1 MWDNLSLH
9 ANDMAAIMRKHGWRW
24 AGDPG
29 ATSRHLLV
37 LSLGEL
43 ALRERAGGRRRF
55 VASFR
60 QDPLQLRAPIYLLL
74 SFLDPRTI
82 GRYEKSLRRVFN
94 AARRRL
100 GLL

>member
-37 LSLGEL
+37 LGLGEL
-43 ALRERAGGRRRF
+43 ALGERASGRRRF
-55 VASFR
+55 VACFR

-82 GRYEKSLRRVFN
+82 GRYEKSLHRVFN